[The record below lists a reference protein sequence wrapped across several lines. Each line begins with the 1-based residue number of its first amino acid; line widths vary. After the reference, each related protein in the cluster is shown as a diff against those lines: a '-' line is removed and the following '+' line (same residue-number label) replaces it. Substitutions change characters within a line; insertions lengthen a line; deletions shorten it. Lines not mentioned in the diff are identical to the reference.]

1 MNAALRILTWLLALA
16 LVALP
21 VVAVVNGWIGA
32 ERWPLS
38 KLRVQGE
45 LARVQPAQL
54 QAAVLPHARRGF
66 FAVRL
71 EDAKQAVEKLPWVE
85 RAEVRK
91 RWPDVLEV
99 RITEHK
105 PFARWGKDRL
115 LSEQGRLFATPHGL
129 ENAPLPELDGP
140 DSKTAEVVEL
150 YNDSRALYAPVG
162 IDVRRVAM
170 DARGSWSLALDNGT
184 EVIVGRDDARSRLG
198 RFVRVLPQFTRTQ
211 VPIVRADLRYTNG
224 FTLSWGTPP
233 PAAKQTQDR
242 T

>member
-45 LARVQPAQL
+45 LTRVDPAQL
-54 QAAVLPHARRGF
+54 QATVLPYAKRGF

-71 EDAKQAVEKLPWVE
+71 EDAKRAVEQLPWVE
-85 RAEVRK
+85 RADVRK

-105 PFARWGKDRL
+105 PFARWGNDKL
-115 LSEQGRLFATPHGL
+115 LSEHGRLFPMPKELTGL
-129 ENAPLPELDGP
+129 DLPQLGGP
-140 DSKTAEVVEL
+140 ESQVQEVTALCDS
-150 YNDSRALYAPVG
+150 
-162 IDVRRVAM
+162 I
-170 DARGSWSLALDNGT
+170 
-184 EVIVGRDDARSRLG
+184 VILG
-198 RFVRVLPQFTRTQ
+198 RGRVIASGTAADLVAQSGETLLEDAFVRL
-211 VPIVRADLRYTNG
+211 LG
-224 FTLSWGTPP
+224 SGEGL
-233 PAAKQTQDR
+233 AA
-242 T
+242 

>member
-71 EDAKQAVEKLPWVE
+71 EDAKQAVRSMTYAMEVE
-85 RAEVRK
+85 VQHA
-91 RWPDVLEV
+91 
-99 RITEHK
+99 
-105 PFARWGKDRL
+105 
-115 LSEQGRLFATPHGL
+115 
-129 ENAPLPELDGP
+129 
-140 DSKTAEVVEL
+140 
-150 YNDSRALYAPVG
+150 ALYQA
-162 IDVRRVAM
+162 
-170 DARGSWSLALDNGT
+170 ALDNLGCNANKPLYVCGVCGET
-184 EVIVGRDDARSRLG
+184 RLD
-198 RFVRVLPQFTRTQ
+198 LPEKCS
-211 VPIVRADLRYTNG
+211 VCNAADRA
-224 FTLSWGTPP
+224 FEEI
-233 PAAKQTQDR
+233 A
-242 T
+242 

>member
-54 QAAVLPHARRGF
+54 QAAVLPYARRGF

-71 EDAKQAVEKLPWVE
+71 EEAKRAVEQLPWVE

-115 LSEQGRLFATPHGL
+115 LFCSVDCLLL
-129 ENAPLPELDGP
+129 E
-140 DSKTAEVVEL
+140 
-150 YNDSRALYAPVG
+150 
-162 IDVRRVAM
+162 
-170 DARGSWSLALDNGT
+170 LA
-184 EVIVGRDDARSRLG
+184 
-198 RFVRVLPQFTRTQ
+198 
-211 VPIVRADLRYTNG
+211 
-224 FTLSWGTPP
+224 
-233 PAAKQTQDR
+233 DR
-242 T
+242 TGPTERLPL

>member
-105 PFARWGKDRL
+105 PFARWGEDKL
-115 LSEQGRLFATPHGL
+115 LSEHGRPF
-129 ENAPLPELDGP
+129 PLP
-140 DSKTAEVVEL
+140 
-150 YNDSRALYAPVG
+150 AP
-162 IDVRRVAM
+162 
-170 DARGSWSLALDNGT
+170 GS
-184 EVIVGRDDARSRLG
+184 
-198 RFVRVLPQFTRTQ
+198 PQLNANPL
-211 VPIVRADLRYTNG
+211 V
-224 FTLSWGTPP
+224 
-233 PAAKQTQDR
+233 
-242 T
+242 